1 MDLFSWGQLLTLM
14 IMAVAISM
22 DAFSLG
28 IGVGTI
34 GISLRHMLK
43 LSLVIGLAHLLMPL
57 IGILFAQILHR
68 FIGIFASLI
77 GGGVLIVMGL
87 HMIWSALN
95 GEKLVRIVPIHGIA
109 LFIFAFSVS
118 IDALSIG
125 FSLGLFSV
133 NTWLTVLL
141 FGFWGMVMSLI
152 GLLIGKH
159 VGYWLGHYGAA
170 IGGIVLCILGLK
182 FIF

>member
-14 IMAVAISM
+14 IMAMAVSM

-34 GISLRHMLK
+34 GISLRRMVK
-43 LSLVIGLAHLLMPL
+43 LSIVIGLAHLIMPL

-68 FIGIFASLI
+68 YIGFFASYI
-77 GGGVLIVMGL
+77 GGGLLLIMGI
-87 HMIWSALN
+87 HMVWSAIQ
-95 GEKLVRIVPIHGIA
+95 GEKMIRIVPIHGIA
-109 LFIFAFSVS
+109 LVIFALSVS

-141 FGFWGMVMSLI
+141 FGFWGMMMSMF
-152 GLLIGKH
+152 GLMIGKH

-170 IGGIVLCILGLK
+170 VGGIVLCILGLK
-182 FIF
+182 FIL

>member
-14 IMAVAISM
+14 IMAMAISM

-34 GISLRHMLK
+34 GISLRHMVK
-43 LSLVIGLAHLLMPL
+43 LSFVIGLAHLCMPL
-57 IGILFAQILHR
+57 LGIFFAQILHR
-68 FIGIFASLI
+68 YIGIFASYI
-77 GGGVLIVMGL
+77 GGGLLLLMGL
-87 HMIWSALN
+87 HMLWSAMH

-109 LFIFAFSVS
+109 LIIFACSVS

-133 NTWLTVLL
+133 NTWLTVLI
-141 FGFWGMVMSLI
+141 FGFWGMMMSMF

-182 FIF
+182 LLL